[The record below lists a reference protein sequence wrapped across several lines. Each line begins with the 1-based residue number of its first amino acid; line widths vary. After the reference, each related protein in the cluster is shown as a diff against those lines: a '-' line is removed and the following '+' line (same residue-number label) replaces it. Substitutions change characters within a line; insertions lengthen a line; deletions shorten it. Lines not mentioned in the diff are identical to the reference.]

1 MPLPVKA
8 THQQTRAHNSALVL
22 RALYD
27 HGPVSRAE
35 VARRTGLTRTTVSDL
50 VNDLLADGLAEE
62 IGRGPST
69 GGKSPILVRL
79 GDDARVVIALDVG
92 ERVFEAAIV
101 NLRGVVRRRVSR
113 VVDGLDGDAALA
125 VVHELIDELRD
136 GPNGTLL
143 GIGVGTPGLVDTT
156 TGTIRW
162 AVNLDWQDLPLAAI
176 LRERYGVAV
185 VVANDSRAAAL
196 AVHLFDGES
205 RPNNLV
211 AVKVGRGIG
220 AGVVIGGQLFHGDS
234 FGAGEIGHIVVD
246 PAGERCH
253 CGRLGC
259 LETVAAAPA
268 ILRRATEAARSDPSS
283 GIGRRLKASGTRR
296 AIELTDLRDAL
307 DEGDPEAL
315 RIVEAAGRALGA
327 VLAALTGVLDIHRI
341 VLLGSVSDLGE
352 PWLRAVRGEALSR
365 SLGPVGRATDI
376 DLVRPSVNEVVLGAS
391 ALLITNE
398 LGLVV
403 QR

>member
-1 MPLPVKA
+1 
-8 THQQTRAHNSALVL
+8 
-22 RALYD
+22 
-27 HGPVSRAE
+27 
-35 VARRTGLTRTTVSDL
+35 
-50 VNDLLADGLAEE
+50 
-62 IGRGPST
+62 
-69 GGKSPILVRL
+69 
-79 GDDARVVIALDVG
+79 
-92 ERVFEAAIV
+92 
-101 NLRGVVRRRVSR
+101 
-113 VVDGLDGDAALA
+113 
-125 VVHELIDELRD
+125 
-136 GPNGTLL
+136 
-143 GIGVGTPGLVDTT
+143 
-156 TGTIRW
+156 
-162 AVNLDWQDLPLAAI
+162 
-176 LRERYGVAV
+176 
-185 VVANDSRAAAL
+185 
-196 AVHLFDGES
+196 
-205 RPNNLV
+205 
-211 AVKVGRGIG
+211 
-220 AGVVIGGQLFHGDS
+220 
-234 FGAGEIGHIVVD
+234 
-246 PAGERCH
+246 
-253 CGRLGC
+253 
-259 LETVAAAPA
+259 VAAAPA